1 MKRIL
6 KTIVVV
12 ILVGTFAFIFRL
24 PLEKQIEGLLTRAR
38 SFYALYAP
46 CSRPINYTIDS
57 FDTKFGIS
65 KENFLSALKEAENI
79 WEKPRGKDLFA
90 YASDGKL
97 AVNLVYDYRQEATNK
112 LKNLGFSVEENRNSY
127 DLLKIRYAELEAQY
141 KEARVIYDSRVAVFE
156 KRKEAYDQEVKYW
169 NTKGGAPK
177 REYARLQ
184 EEGIALEAELNE
196 IKGLQANV
204 NEYVSQTNAFGVV
217 LNRLASSL
225 NLDVGKYNE
234 IATSRGEEFTEGD
247 YRING
252 GKEEINIYE
261 FSGRAKLVRVLAH
274 EFGHALGLEH
284 VDDPKA
290 IMYKLNTSKNEVLT
304 VADISELKAKC
315 GINQ

>member
-6 KTIVVV
+6 KTIIAV
-12 ILVGTFAFIFRL
+12 ILVGTFAFTFRL

-38 SFYALYAP
+38 SFYAP
-46 CSRPINYTIDS
+46 CGKPINYTIGS

-65 KENFLSALKEAENI
+65 KENFLSSLKEAENI

-127 DLLKIRYAELEAQY
+127 DLLKIRYAELEARY
-141 KEARVIYDSRVAVFE
+141 KEAKAIYDSRVAVFE

-196 IKGLQANV
+196 IKGFQANV

-225 NLDVGKYNE
+225 NLDVGKYND
-234 IATSRGEEFTEGD
+234 ITTSRGEEFTEGD
-247 YRING
+247 YRISG

-261 FSGRAKLVRVLAH
+261 FSNRAKLVRVLAH

-284 VDDPKA
+284 VDDQKA

-315 GINQ
+315 TIK